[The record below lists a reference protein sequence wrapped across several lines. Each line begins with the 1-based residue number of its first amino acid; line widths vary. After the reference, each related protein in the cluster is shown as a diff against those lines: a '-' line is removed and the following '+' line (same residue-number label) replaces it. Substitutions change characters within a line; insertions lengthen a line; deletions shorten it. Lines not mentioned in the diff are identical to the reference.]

1 MYNLHISRELNIQ
14 FYNHTNF
21 GRCKTVMNVVGLTLM
36 FYNHAN
42 SSRCKTCEPKLYI
55 ALRFT
60 TMQILVG
67 VKHQIIILHICMVLA
82 SDINT
87 LIYFKQNA
95 FTSTSSPLGR
105 KIALTY
111 YKICIL
117 FLFLIN
123 KII

>member
-1 MYNLHISRELNIQ
+1 MRIEEIAAKALEA
-14 FYNHTNF
+14 
-21 GRCKTVMNVVGLTLM
+21 VGDDRYKLALLVAKRAEAI
-36 FYNHAN
+36 AN
-42 SSRCKTCEPKLYI
+42 G
-55 ALRFT
+55 A
-60 TMQILVG
+60 QILVD
-67 VKHQIIILHICMVLA
+67 VKRNSMNLKAMKGFTTIQILAGIKPQIIILHICMVLA